1 MAEEV
6 KYNNTLVSG
15 RADETLSYTRYIKD
29 ESSGKST
36 KELLDEKVN
45 KTDQLGTTQI
55 ADNAVTNEKLAEHSV
70 DNSKLS
76 PDSVSYEKIQDG
88 AVITEKIQDKAVTTE
103 KVEEKAITN
112 SKLGDQSVD
121 GRVVREASLESK
133 HFANESV
140 TTEKVARKS
149 ITKDKLADNSVDDS
163 QVVDGSIG
171 NAKLSPDSVTTEKI
185 KDSSVTNEKVA
196 DDTLGIEKFDPEL
209 RKTIQAATGLPDD
222 LSQMIQDVDKSVKQ
236 LHEKDTDLQSQ
247 IDDKQQQI
255 TSNDEDISLL
265 QTRST
270 QMEKAIKSI
279 SASGGASQ
287 ASAVTYENTESGL
300 ESVTAQGAIDELA
313 NKKFNKESIAQ
324 ELGDAEDK
332 VVSQFALPFREIESP
347 EFLHCIVDAED
358 HFLFGIQLDGFIEW
372 GKGIPAPI
380 RTKLQEITN
389 QCQQDKTNVLEAINA
404 AKEELSASITALQEG
419 KVDKEEGKSLIEDEV
434 KECFRVIE
442 NEEFLWAVVDSDDR
456 VLFGFYRATGK
467 PYYPLNEMYHVEQ
480 NEEFFT
486 AWLDTDDKVL
496 LGIKRDGQIIGE
508 INAVNALKK
517 VITKMQNDIISL
529 QEKTDKMSP
538 DLQELLSVCSVFSL
552 LDNTEYLSV
561 ETDVE
566 GKILSYTNAD
576 GSHYIHNVT
585 SETIPTEFDHIED
598 KEGRLEITVDANGKV
613 LADRKRDGERY
624 ETKMNID
631 SLKVSNFN
639 LKGNSSYDIAKAL
652 KEINYNGFDWSDW
665 VEKNST
671 PLELAIP
678 RKAIV
683 NITGVKNLPSKK
695 AVNDKAYLEY
705 YDLSGNY
712 FKVKV
717 YLNAQGSSTLAD
729 PMKSCAI
736 DLFSNDWGEESY
748 EIKFGNWIAQDSFH
762 LKAFYKDALKSIQ
775 PISYDIGNQ
784 ILSYL
789 NVRANRFHIMKTDDI
804 LSGACGDTK
813 YDFSQALCMPSQFP
827 VEVYLNG
834 DYYGLFMWSLKK
846 NRDNYSMDK
855 KDYTSILIDNVGSI
869 YHSNGDIG
877 CSWDELKNPKTL
889 ICVDGKKYDA
899 DTHMGEIIGTDTVA
913 GKKYTFKKLNAAT
926 TDFDYFTVT
935 SVDYDALNKDMENT
949 AKTKAIVNE
958 CSKYI
963 KYIHDAGTDE
973 EKKKLALKYF
983 DVPNIIA
990 YIIFTEL
997 TFNQDGRI
1005 NNAQIT
1011 IYDGKVGYNIYD
1023 CDSCLGKTWG
1033 GVFWSASIVSEIIP
1047 AQKDNW
1053 MPTDVIKGLFSDE
1066 INTCY
1071 KKLRDSGI
1079 ISTENINK
1087 IIDSWFDRIGKDALE
1102 RSIKKWSPPSYRKAT
1117 NLNVNWEFYICKSL
1131 ENEDVSQ
1138 YDESAE
1144 YHVGDKVYLKNKTGW
1159 DSYYYRCI
1167 KDCTGVYPTKNN
1179 SLEPNAVYDSFSRIK
1194 EWIKY
1199 KIEFCDKL
1207 FLYNQ

>member
-1 MAEEV
+1 MAKIKKQYATNSSGGQELFYPATISDAV
-6 KYNNTLVSG
+6 KFPDTG
-15 RADETLSYTRYIKD
+15 ETLT
-29 ESSGKST
+29 
-36 KELLDEKVN
+36 
-45 KTDQLGTTQI
+45 
-55 ADNAVTNEKLAEHSV
+55 EKLSHLSEQDNPEYLAAE
-70 DNSKLS
+70 
-76 PDSVSYEKIQDG
+76 
-88 AVITEKIQDKAVTTE
+88 
-103 KVEEKAITN
+103 
-112 SKLGDQSVD
+112 
-121 GRVVREASLESK
+121 
-133 HFANESV
+133 
-140 TTEKVARKS
+140 
-149 ITKDKLADNSVDDS
+149 
-163 QVVDGSIG
+163 
-171 NAKLSPDSVTTEKI
+171 
-185 KDSSVTNEKVA
+185 
-196 DDTLGIEKFDPEL
+196 
-209 RKTIQAATGLPDD
+209 
-222 LSQMIQDVDKSVKQ
+222 
-236 LHEKDTDLQSQ
+236 TD
-247 IDDKQQQI
+247 
-255 TSNDEDISLL
+255 
-265 QTRST
+265 
-270 QMEKAIKSI
+270 A
-279 SASGGASQ
+279 
-287 ASAVTYENTESGL
+287 
-300 ESVTAQGAIDELA
+300 
-313 NKKFNKESIAQ
+313 
-324 ELGDAEDK
+324 
-332 VVSQFALPFREIESP
+332 
-347 EFLHCIVDAED
+347 
-358 HFLFGIQLDGFIEW
+358 
-372 GKGIPAPI
+372 
-380 RTKLQEITN
+380 
-389 QCQQDKTNVLEAINA
+389 
-404 AKEELSASITALQEG
+404 EG
-419 KVDKEEGKSLIEDEV
+419 KV
-434 KECFRVIE
+434 
-442 NEEFLWAVVDSDDR
+442 
-456 VLFGFYRATGK
+456 
-467 PYYPLNEMYHVEQ
+467 
-480 NEEFFT
+480 
-486 AWLDTDDKVL
+486 
-496 LGIKRDGQIIGE
+496 
-508 INAVNALKK
+508 
-517 VITKMQNDIISL
+517 
-529 QEKTDKMSP
+529 
-538 DLQELLSVCSVFSL
+538 LSA
-552 LDNTEYLSV
+552 
-561 ETDVE
+561 
-566 GKILSYTNAD
+566 TNAD
-576 GSHYIHNVT
+576 GSHYLYNVK
-585 SETIPTEFDHIED
+585 SETIPTEFEHIED

-631 SLKVSNFN
+631 ILRVSNLN
-639 LKGNSSYDIAKAL
+639 LEGNSSYDIAKAL
-652 KEINYNGFDWSDW
+652 KEINYKGFDWSDW

-712 FKVKV
+712 FKVKA
-717 YLNAQGSSTLAD
+717 YLNAQGASTLAD

-736 DLFSNDWGEESY
+736 DLFSNDWGGESY

-804 LSGACGDTK
+804 LSGARGDTK

-846 NRDNYSMDK
+846 NRANYSMDK

-869 YHSNGDIG
+869 YHYNGDIG

-935 SVDYDALNKDMENT
+935 SVDYNPLNKDMKNT
-949 AKTKAIVNE
+949 AKTKAIINE
-958 CSKYI
+958 CSKYV
-963 KYIHDAGTDE
+963 KYIHDAATDE

-1023 CDSCLGKTWG
+1023 CDSCLGKTWS
-1033 GVFWSASIVSEIIP
+1033 GVFWSASIVSEVIP
-1047 AQKDNW
+1047 ANKDNW
-1053 MPTDVIKGLFSDE
+1053 MPTDVIKSLFSEE
-1066 INTCY
+1066 INACY

-1087 IIDSWFDRIGKDALE
+1087 IIDSWFDRIGKETLE
-1102 RSIKKWSPPSYRKAT
+1102 RSIKKWSSPSYREAT
-1117 NLNVNWEFYICKSL
+1117 NVNVNWEFYICKSL
-1131 ENEDVSQ
+1131 ENEVVSQ
-1138 YDESAE
+1138 YDESVE

-1159 DSYYYRCI
+1159 DSYYYKCI
-1167 KDCTGVYPTKNN
+1167 KDCTGIYPTKNN

>member
-1 MAEEV
+1 MKILTDNSLTV
-6 KYNNTLVSG
+6 LWNRLKKGVLNNRKYEPT
-15 RADETLSYTRYIKD
+15 EF
-29 ESSGKST
+29 SGKGYKVLEKNIQTISGVKKNILT
-36 KELLDEKVN
+36 TVMINQPNTIYEIRYDFDLDG
-45 KTDQLGTTQI
+45 KTIIIPNNCILYFTSGKFY
-55 ADNAVTNEKLAEHSV
+55 N
-70 DNSKLS
+70 
-76 PDSVSYEKIQDG
+76 
-88 AVITEKIQDKAVTTE
+88 
-103 KVEEKAITN
+103 
-112 SKLGDQSVD
+112 
-121 GRVVREASLESK
+121 
-133 HFANESV
+133 
-140 TTEKVARKS
+140 
-149 ITKDKLADNSVDDS
+149 
-163 QVVDGSIG
+163 GSINMDNTIISTLYENVLSDVNISG
-171 NAKLSPDSVTTEKI
+171 NYYNIQEHI
-185 KDSSVTNEKVA
+185 KNYQRQL
-196 DDTLGIEKFDPEL
+196 DDK
-209 RKTIQAATGLPDD
+209 
-222 LSQMIQDVDKSVKQ
+222 
-236 LHEKDTDLQSQ
+236 QSQ

-255 TSNDEDISLL
+255 TANDEDISLL

-270 QMEKAIKSI
+270 QMEETIKGI
-279 SASGGASQ
+279 AASGGASQ

-300 ESVTAQGAIDELA
+300 NSINAQEAIDELA
-313 NKKFNKESIAQ
+313 NKKLNKENIAQ
-324 ELGDAEDK
+324 EFGDSKDK
-332 VVSQFALPFREIESP
+332 VVSQFAIPFREIDSL
-347 EFLHCIVDAED
+347 EFL
-358 HFLFGIQLDGFIEW
+358 
-372 GKGIPAPI
+372 K
-380 RTKLQEITN
+380 
-389 QCQQDKTNVLEAINA
+389 AI
-404 AKEELSASITALQEG
+404 
-419 KVDKEEGKSLIEDEV
+419 
-434 KECFRVIE
+434 
-442 NEEFLWAVVDSDDR
+442 VDSDD
-456 VLFGFYRATGK
+456 
-467 PYYPLNEMYHVEQ
+467 
-480 NEEFFT
+480 
-486 AWLDTDDKVL
+486 KVL
-496 LGIKRDGQIIGE
+496 SATY
-508 INAVNALKK
+508 N
-517 VITKMQNDIISL
+517 
-529 QEKTDKMSP
+529 
-538 DLQELLSVCSVFSL
+538 
-552 LDNTEYLSV
+552 
-561 ETDVE
+561 
-566 GKILSYTNAD
+566 D
-576 GSHYIHNVT
+576 GSHYIHNVM

-624 ETKMNID
+624 ETKMNIE
-631 SLKVSNFN
+631 SLKVSNLN
-639 LKGNSSYDIAKAL
+639 LEGNSSYDIAKAL
-652 KEINYNGFDWSDW
+652 KEINYKGFDWSDW
-665 VEKNST
+665 VKKNST

-712 FKVKV
+712 FKVKA
-717 YLNAQGSSTLAD
+717 YLNAQGASTLED

-736 DLFSNDWGEESY
+736 DLFSNDWGGESY
-748 EIKFGNWIAQDSFH
+748 EVKFGNWIAQDSFH

-804 LSGACGDTK
+804 LSGARGDTK

-869 YHSNGDIG
+869 YHYNGDIG

-913 GKKYTFKKLNAAT
+913 GKKYTFKKLNAST

-935 SVDYDALNKDMENT
+935 SVDYNPLNEDMKNT
-949 AKTKAIVNE
+949 AKTKAIINE
-958 CSKYI
+958 CSKYV
-963 KYIHDAGTDE
+963 KYIHDTATDE

-1023 CDSCLGKTWG
+1023 CDSCLGKTWS
-1033 GVFWSASIVSEIIP
+1033 GVFWSASIVSEVIP
-1047 AQKDNW
+1047 ANKDNW
-1053 MPTDVIKGLFSDE
+1053 MPTDVIKSLFSEE
-1066 INTCY
+1066 INDCY
-1071 KKLRDSGI
+1071 KKLRDSGV

-1087 IIDSWFDRIGKDALE
+1087 IIDSWFDRIGKETLE
-1102 RSIKKWSPPSYRKAT
+1102 RSIKKWSSPSYRKVT
-1117 NLNVNWEFYICKSL
+1117 NVNVNWEFYICKSL
-1131 ENEDVSQ
+1131 ENEVVSQ
-1138 YDESAE
+1138 YDESVE

-1159 DSYYYRCI
+1159 DSYYYKCI
-1167 KDCTGVYPTKNN
+1167 KDCTGIYPTKNN

>member
-1 MAEEV
+1 MKILTDNSLTV
-6 KYNNTLVSG
+6 LWNRLKKGVLNNRKYEPT
-15 RADETLSYTRYIKD
+15 EF
-29 ESSGKST
+29 SGKGYKVLEKNIQTISGVKKNILT
-36 KELLDEKVN
+36 TVMINQPNTIYEIRYDFDLDG
-45 KTDQLGTTQI
+45 KTIIIPNNCILYFTSGKFY
-55 ADNAVTNEKLAEHSV
+55 N
-70 DNSKLS
+70 
-76 PDSVSYEKIQDG
+76 
-88 AVITEKIQDKAVTTE
+88 
-103 KVEEKAITN
+103 
-112 SKLGDQSVD
+112 
-121 GRVVREASLESK
+121 
-133 HFANESV
+133 
-140 TTEKVARKS
+140 
-149 ITKDKLADNSVDDS
+149 
-163 QVVDGSIG
+163 GSINMDNTIISTLYENVLSDVNISG
-171 NAKLSPDSVTTEKI
+171 NYYNIQEHI
-185 KDSSVTNEKVA
+185 KNYQRQL
-196 DDTLGIEKFDPEL
+196 DDK
-209 RKTIQAATGLPDD
+209 
-222 LSQMIQDVDKSVKQ
+222 
-236 LHEKDTDLQSQ
+236 QSQ

-255 TSNDEDISLL
+255 TANDEDISLL

-270 QMEKAIKSI
+270 QMEETIKGI
-279 SASGGASQ
+279 AASGGASQ

-300 ESVTAQGAIDELA
+300 NSINAQEAIDELA
-313 NKKFNKESIAQ
+313 NKKLNKENIAQ
-324 ELGDAEDK
+324 EFGDSKDK
-332 VVSQFALPFREIESP
+332 VVSQFAIPFREIDSL
-347 EFLHCIVDAED
+347 EFL
-358 HFLFGIQLDGFIEW
+358 
-372 GKGIPAPI
+372 K
-380 RTKLQEITN
+380 
-389 QCQQDKTNVLEAINA
+389 AI
-404 AKEELSASITALQEG
+404 
-419 KVDKEEGKSLIEDEV
+419 
-434 KECFRVIE
+434 
-442 NEEFLWAVVDSDDR
+442 VDSDD
-456 VLFGFYRATGK
+456 
-467 PYYPLNEMYHVEQ
+467 
-480 NEEFFT
+480 
-486 AWLDTDDKVL
+486 KVL
-496 LGIKRDGQIIGE
+496 SATY
-508 INAVNALKK
+508 N
-517 VITKMQNDIISL
+517 
-529 QEKTDKMSP
+529 
-538 DLQELLSVCSVFSL
+538 
-552 LDNTEYLSV
+552 
-561 ETDVE
+561 
-566 GKILSYTNAD
+566 D
-576 GSHYIHNVT
+576 GSHYIHNVM

-624 ETKMNID
+624 ETKMNIE
-631 SLKVSNFN
+631 SLKVSNLN
-639 LKGNSSYDIAKAL
+639 LEGNSSYDIAKAL
-652 KEINYNGFDWSDW
+652 KEINYKGFDWSDW
-665 VEKNST
+665 VKKNST

-712 FKVKV
+712 FKVKA
-717 YLNAQGSSTLAD
+717 YLNAQGASTLED

-736 DLFSNDWGEESY
+736 DLFSNDWGGESY
-748 EIKFGNWIAQDSFH
+748 EVKFGNWIAQDSFH

-804 LSGACGDTK
+804 LSGARGDTK

-869 YHSNGDIG
+869 YHYNGDIG

-913 GKKYTFKKLNAAT
+913 GKKYTFKKLNAST

-935 SVDYDALNKDMENT
+935 SVDYNPLNEDMKNT
-949 AKTKAIVNE
+949 AKTKAIINE
-958 CSKYI
+958 CSKYV
-963 KYIHDAGTDE
+963 KYIHDTATDE

-1023 CDSCLGKTWG
+1023 CDSCLGKTWS
-1033 GVFWSASIVSEIIP
+1033 GVFWSASIVSEVIP
-1047 AQKDNW
+1047 ANKDNW
-1053 MPTDVIKGLFSDE
+1053 MPTDVIKSLFSEE
-1066 INTCY
+1066 INDCY
-1071 KKLRDSGI
+1071 KKLRDSGV

-1087 IIDSWFDRIGKDALE
+1087 IIDSWFDRIGKETLE
-1102 RSIKKWSPPSYRKAT
+1102 RSIKKWSSPSYRKVT
-1117 NLNVNWEFYICKSL
+1117 NVNVNWEFYICKSL
-1131 ENEDVSQ
+1131 ENEVVSQ
-1138 YDESAE
+1138 CDESVE

-1159 DSYYYRCI
+1159 DSYYYKCI
-1167 KDCTGVYPTKNN
+1167 KDCTGIYPTKNN

>member
-1 MAEEV
+1 MKQFSKDLGNVSLAPKGKWSSEQEYERLNLVYNACDNLSYVAKIDVPIGVEIDNREYWQPMNATGYADNNFINLTTENENGTITAYESLEEAVATILPINRRAGATLSFYNLNSDRLDRQAEFELWQFNSTDLANWEIRDYWNNIYYNWNVFVGWYVGADALKNHV
-6 KYNNTLVSG
+6 KIPNVGQYAYVGSNLNDAILYQCRTNGTWTNTGIKVRNYISVVVSG
-15 RADETLSYTRYIKD
+15 NITIGENGNWFS
-29 ESSGKST
+29 
-36 KELLDEKVN
+36 
-45 KTDQLGTTQI
+45 
-55 ADNAVTNEKLAEHSV
+55 
-70 DNSKLS
+70 
-76 PDSVSYEKIQDG
+76 DSE
-88 AVITEKIQDKAVTTE
+88 
-103 KVEEKAITN
+103 
-112 SKLGDQSVD
+112 
-121 GRVVREASLESK
+121 
-133 HFANESV
+133 
-140 TTEKVARKS
+140 
-149 ITKDKLADNSVDDS
+149 
-163 QVVDGSIG
+163 
-171 NAKLSPDSVTTEKI
+171 
-185 KDSSVTNEKVA
+185 
-196 DDTLGIEKFDPEL
+196 DTGIP
-209 RKTIQAATGLPDD
+209 ATP
-222 LSQMIQDVDKSVKQ
+222 DVDEQ
-236 LHEKDTDLQSQ
+236 LDNIIMRLQQHDAEINNLKASDANLQ
-247 IDDKQQQI
+247 DQI
-255 TSNDEDISLL
+255 TSNDSDITNLNAIHESLSRTV
-265 QTRST
+265 QGIAAT
-270 QMEKAIKSI
+270 
-279 SASGGASQ
+279 GGAST
-287 ASAVTYENTESGL
+287 ATNVTYNNDASGLNAENT
-300 ESVTAQGAIDELA
+300 QDAIDELNSSKV
-313 NKKFNKESIAQ
+313 NKSSIMQ

-332 VVSQFALPFREIESP
+332 VMSQKATSTELNKKANKTDMDVELNKKFDKESIAQEFGDSKDKVVSQFALPYREIEYP
-347 EFLHCIVDAED
+347 EFIKAIVDAED
-358 HFLFGIQLDGFIEW
+358 HFLFGIQLDGSIEW

-380 RTKLQEITN
+380 RFKLQEIIN
-389 QCQQDKTNVLEAINA
+389 QCQKDKTDILEAINA
-404 AKEELSASITALQEG
+404 AKEELSASITALLEG
-419 KVDKEEGKSLIEDEV
+419 KVDKEEGKSLIENEV
-434 KECFRVIE
+434 KECFRIIE
-442 NEEFLWAVVDSDDR
+442 NEEFLKAIVDSDD
-456 VLFGFYRATGK
+456 
-467 PYYPLNEMYHVEQ
+467 
-480 NEEFFT
+480 
-486 AWLDTDDKVL
+486 KVL
-496 LGIKRDGQIIGE
+496 SATY
-508 INAVNALKK
+508 N
-517 VITKMQNDIISL
+517 
-529 QEKTDKMSP
+529 
-538 DLQELLSVCSVFSL
+538 
-552 LDNTEYLSV
+552 
-561 ETDVE
+561 
-566 GKILSYTNAD
+566 D
-576 GSHYIHNVT
+576 GSHYIHNVI

-624 ETKMNID
+624 ETKMNIE
-631 SLKVSNFN
+631 SLRVSNLN
-639 LKGNSSYDIAKAL
+639 LEGNSSYDIAKAL
-652 KEINYNGFDWSDW
+652 KEINYKGLDWSDW

-712 FKVKV
+712 FKVKA
-717 YLNAQGSSTLAD
+717 YLNAQGASTLAD

-736 DLFSNDWGEESY
+736 DLFSNDWGGESY
-748 EIKFGNWIAQDSFH
+748 EVKFGNWIAQDSFH

-775 PISYDIGNQ
+775 PISFDIGNQ

-804 LSGACGDTK
+804 LSGARGDTK

-869 YHSNGDIG
+869 YHHNGDIG

-935 SVDYDALNKDMENT
+935 SVDYNPLNNDMKNT
-949 AKTKAIVNE
+949 AKTKAVINE
-958 CSKYI
+958 CSKYV
-963 KYIHDAGTDE
+963 KYIHDAVTDE

-1023 CDSCLGKTWG
+1023 CDSCLGKTWS
-1033 GVFWSASIVSEIIP
+1033 GVFWSASIVSEVIP
-1047 AQKDNW
+1047 ANKDNW
-1053 MPTDVIKGLFSDE
+1053 MPTDVIKSLFSEE
-1066 INTCY
+1066 INACY
-1071 KKLRDSGI
+1071 KKLRDSGV

-1087 IIDSWFDRIGKDALE
+1087 IIDSWFDRIGKETLE
-1102 RSIKKWSPPSYRKAT
+1102 RSIKKWSSPSYREAT
-1117 NLNVNWEFYICKSL
+1117 NVNINWEFYICKSL
-1131 ENEDVSQ
+1131 ENEVVSQ
-1138 YDESAE
+1138 YDESVE

-1159 DSYYYRCI
+1159 DSYNYKCI
-1167 KDCTGVYPTKNN
+1167 KNCTGIYPTKNN

>member
-1 MAEEV
+1 MAEIQTIIGSLPVCRGEYDAGV
-6 KYNNTLVSG
+6 SYFRDNQVTMYGSTFQSIADDNVGYPPAEERDDGKVYAINTDKWIIVANALAAYNAGKRIDDLAEKT
-15 RADETLSYTRYIKD
+15 EIKD
-29 ESSGKST
+29 EEGN
-36 KELLDEKVN
+36 V
-45 KTDQLGTTQI
+45 
-55 ADNAVTNEKLAEHSV
+55 
-70 DNSKLS
+70 
-76 PDSVSYEKIQDG
+76 QD
-88 AVITEKIQDKAVTTE
+88 T
-103 KVEEKAITN
+103 
-112 SKLGDQSVD
+112 
-121 GRVVREASLESK
+121 
-133 HFANESV
+133 
-140 TTEKVARKS
+140 
-149 ITKDKLADNSVDDS
+149 
-163 QVVDGSIG
+163 
-171 NAKLSPDSVTTEKI
+171 
-185 KDSSVTNEKVA
+185 
-196 DDTLGIEKFDPEL
+196 
-209 RKTIQAATGLPDD
+209 
-222 LSQMIQDVDKSVKQ
+222 
-236 LHEKDTDLQSQ
+236 
-247 IDDKQQQI
+247 
-255 TSNDEDISLL
+255 
-265 QTRST
+265 
-270 QMEKAIKSI
+270 
-279 SASGGASQ
+279 
-287 ASAVTYENTESGL
+287 
-300 ESVTAQGAIDELA
+300 
-313 NKKFNKESIAQ
+313 
-324 ELGDAEDK
+324 
-332 VVSQFALPFREIESP
+332 PFRY
-347 EFLHCIVDAED
+347 
-358 HFLFGIQLDGFIEW
+358 IQ
-372 GKGIPAPI
+372 
-380 RTKLQEITN
+380 
-389 QCQQDKTNVLEAINA
+389 
-404 AKEELSASITALQEG
+404 
-419 KVDKEEGKSLIEDEV
+419 
-434 KECFRVIE
+434 
-442 NEEFLWAVVDSDDR
+442 NEEFIKAVVDSEER

-480 NEEFFT
+480 NEEFF
-486 AWLDTDDKVL
+486 ALWLDSANHVL
-496 LGIKRDGQIIGE
+496 LGIRRDGQIIGE
-508 INAVNALKK
+508 IHAVNALKQ
-517 VITKMQNDIISL
+517 VISQLQADLASL
-529 QEKTDKMSP
+529 QEKVGTIDTNLK
-538 DLQELLSVCSVFSL
+538 ELLDVFSL
-552 LDNTEYLSV
+552 QENPEYLAV
-561 ETDVE
+561 EQDAE
-566 GKILSYTNAD
+566 GKVLSATNLD

-631 SLKVSNFN
+631 SLKVSNLN

-652 KEINYNGFDWSDW
+652 KEINYKGFDWSDC
-665 VEKNST
+665 VEKNKV

-683 NITGVKNLPSKK
+683 NITGVKELPSKK

-784 ILSYL
+784 ILIYL

-935 SVDYDALNKDMENT
+935 SVDYDALNKDMKNT

-1102 RSIKKWSPPSYRKAT
+1102 RSIKKWSPPSYREAT

-1138 YDESAE
+1138 YDENTE